1 MQSLDR
7 RLCWVLD
14 FGWVDYTYSVC
25 TVYCMDQSGF
35 FDLNFNLTSEKVLC
49 VHDYTYCVLVGCRLP
64 MVTTTTVKTTIPV
77 SDFRPLNGLID

>member
-1 MQSLDR
+1 MLGVGLWVG
-7 RLCWVLD
+7 RLHVL
-14 FGWVDYTYSVC
+14 SVC
-25 TVYCMDQSGF
+25 VYCILTTDCMDQSGF

-49 VHDYTYCVLVGCRLP
+49 VHDYVYNCVLVGCRLP